1 MQNISNLQIF
11 YPEKL
16 IKTSLLSLSK
26 FLLTLGLILSQR
38 EMSFCTGLYS
48 MF

>member
-1 MQNISNLQIF
+1 MQNISNPQIF

-16 IKTSLLSLSK
+16 IKSNLLSLSK
-26 FLLTLGLILSQR
+26 FISTLGLILSQR
-38 EMSFCTGLYS
+38 KMSFCIGLYP